1 MLLSPQIPQKNWLRK
16 AMPDF
21 WKVNTMK
28 TEVIKAEKDGDYGI
42 EKAAELLK
50 KGEVVAIPTETVYG
64 LAANA
69 FDEKAVEKI
78 FIAKGRPSD
87 NPLIVHISELS
98 QWSELVESIPENA
111 LALAQAFWPGPLTI
125 ILKKSSLIPRRTSG
139 GLDTVGVRMPMHP
152 TARAI
157 IRAAGVPLAA
167 PSANN
172 SGKPSTTTAEHCL
185 HDLDG
190 KIPLIIDSGECSVGV
205 ESTVI
210 TLVTDVPRVLRPGGI
225 SVEMLS
231 EVLGEVEVD
240 DAVLN
245 RLAEGAVAASPG
257 MKYKHYSPSAGV
269 SLVKGSFESFR
280 SFVEAQKEKN
290 ILALVFEGEGE
301 KLNVPFI
308 EYGRENDGASQ
319 AKRLFSALRSID
331 ETDAKLVYARFPE
344 KDGVGLAVLN
354 RLVRAAAFNIIEL

>member
-1 MLLSPQIPQKNWLRK
+1 
-16 AMPDF
+16 
-21 WKVNTMK
+21 MK
-28 TEVIKAEKDGDYGI
+28 TEVIKVNSSSDPGVK
-42 EKAAELLK
+42 KAAELLK

-98 QWSELVESIPENA
+98 QWAELVESIPENA
-111 LALAQAFWPGPLTI
+111 LALARAFWPGPLTI
-125 ILKKSSLIPRRTSG
+125 ILKKSSLIPLRTSG
-139 GLDTVGVRMPMHP
+139 GLDTVGVRMPLHP

-157 IRAAGVPLAA
+157 ISAAGVPLAA

-205 ESTVI
+205 ESTVV
-210 TLVTDVPRVLRPGGI
+210 TLVPKVPRVLRPGGI
-225 SVEMLS
+225 SLEMLAD
-231 EVLGEVEVD
+231 VLGKVEVD
-240 DAVLN
+240 DAVLSK
-245 RLAEGAVAASPG
+245 LADGAVAASPG
-257 MKYKHYSPSAGV
+257 MKYKHYSPNAKV
-269 SLVKGSFESFR
+269 SIVKGSFESFKT
-280 SFVEAQKEKN
+280 FVEAQKEKDV
-290 ILALVFEGEGE
+290 LALVFEGEG
-301 KLNVPFI
+301 KRLSVPFI
-308 EYGRENDGASQ
+308 EYGKENDGASQ
-319 AKRLFSALRSID
+319 ARKIFSALRRVD
-331 ETDAKLVYARFPE
+331 ETGAKLVYARFPE

-354 RLVRAAAFNIIEL
+354 RLIRAAAFNIIEL

>member
-1 MLLSPQIPQKNWLRK
+1 
-16 AMPDF
+16 
-21 WKVNTMK
+21 MK
-28 TEVIKAEKDGDYGI
+28 TEVIKVESENDIGVQ
-42 EKAAELLK
+42 KAAELLK

-78 FIAKGRPSD
+78 FVAKGRPSD

-98 QWSELVESIPENA
+98 QWARLVEEIPENA
-111 LALAQAFWPGPLTI
+111 LALAKAFWPGPLTI
-125 ILKKSSLIPRRTSG
+125 ILKKSSLIPLRTSG
-139 GLDTVGVRMPMHP
+139 GLDTVGIRMPLHP

-157 IRAAGVPLAA
+157 ISAAGVPLAA

-210 TLVTDVPRVLRPGGI
+210 TLVPEVPRVLRPGGI
-225 SVEMLS
+225 SVEMLAQ
-231 EVLGEVEVD
+231 VLGEVEVD

-245 RLAEGAVAASPG
+245 KLADGAVAASPG
-257 MKYKHYSPSAGV
+257 MKYKHYSPNAKV
-269 SLVKGSFESFR
+269 SIVKGSFEKFKD
-280 SFVEAQKEKN
+280 FVEAKGGKN
-290 ILALVFEGEGE
+290 VLALVFEGEGE
-301 KLNVPFI
+301 RLSVPFI
-308 EYGRENDGASQ
+308 EYGKENDGASQ
-319 AKRLFSALRSID
+319 ARKIFSALRRVD
-331 ETDAKLVYARFPE
+331 ETGAELVFARFPE
-344 KDGVGLAVLN
+344 KDGVGLAVFN
-354 RLVRAAAFNIIEL
+354 RLIRAAAFNIIEL

>member
-1 MLLSPQIPQKNWLRK
+1 
-16 AMPDF
+16 
-21 WKVNTMK
+21 MK
-28 TEVIKAEKDGDYGI
+28 TEVIKVNSSSDPGVK
-42 EKAAELLK
+42 KAAELLK

-98 QWSELVESIPENA
+98 QWAELVESIPENA
-111 LALAQAFWPGPLTI
+111 LALARTFWPGPLTI
-125 ILKKSSLIPRRTSG
+125 ILKKSSLIPLRTSG
-139 GLDTVGVRMPMHP
+139 GLDTVGVRMPLHP

-157 IRAAGVPLAA
+157 ISAAGVPLAA

-205 ESTVI
+205 ESTVV
-210 TLVTDVPRVLRPGGI
+210 TLVPKVPRVLRPGGI
-225 SVEMLS
+225 SLEMLAD
-231 EVLGEVEVD
+231 VLGKVEVD
-240 DAVLN
+240 DAVLSK
-245 RLAEGAVAASPG
+245 LADGAVAASPG
-257 MKYKHYSPSAGV
+257 MKYKHYSPNAKV
-269 SLVKGSFESFR
+269 SIVKGSFESFKT
-280 SFVEAQKEKN
+280 FVEAQKEKDV
-290 ILALVFEGEGE
+290 LALVFEGEGK
-301 KLNVPFI
+301 KLSVPFI
-308 EYGRENDGASQ
+308 EYGKENDGASQ
-319 AKRLFSALRSID
+319 ARKIFSALRRVD
-331 ETDAKLVYARFPE
+331 ETGAKLVYARFPE

-354 RLVRAAAFNIIEL
+354 RLIRAAAFNIIEL

>member
-1 MLLSPQIPQKNWLRK
+1 
-16 AMPDF
+16 
-21 WKVNTMK
+21 MK
-28 TEVIKAEKDGDYGI
+28 TEVIKVNSSSDPGVK
-42 EKAAELLK
+42 KASELLK

-98 QWSELVESIPENA
+98 QWAELVESIPENA
-111 LALAQAFWPGPLTI
+111 LALARAFWPGPLTI
-125 ILKKSSLIPRRTSG
+125 ILKKSSLIPLRTSG
-139 GLDTVGVRMPMHP
+139 GLDTVGVRMPLHP

-157 IRAAGVPLAA
+157 ISAAGVPLAA

-205 ESTVI
+205 ESTVV
-210 TLVTDVPRVLRPGGI
+210 TLVPKVPRVLRPGGI
-225 SVEMLS
+225 SLEMLAD
-231 EVLGEVEVD
+231 VLGKVEVD
-240 DAVLN
+240 DAVLSK
-245 RLAEGAVAASPG
+245 LADGAVAASPG
-257 MKYKHYSPSAGV
+257 MKYKHYSPNAKV
-269 SLVKGSFESFR
+269 SIVKGSFESFKT
-280 SFVEAQKEKN
+280 FVEAQKEKDV
-290 ILALVFEGEGE
+290 LALVFEGEGK
-301 KLNVPFI
+301 KLSVPFI
-308 EYGRENDGASQ
+308 EYGKENDGASQ
-319 AKRLFSALRSID
+319 ARKIFSALRRVD
-331 ETDAKLVYARFPE
+331 ETGAKLVYARFPE

-354 RLVRAAAFNIIEL
+354 RLIRAAAFNIIEL

>member
-1 MLLSPQIPQKNWLRK
+1 
-16 AMPDF
+16 
-21 WKVNTMK
+21 MK
-28 TEVIKAEKDGDYGI
+28 TEVIKVESENDIGVQ
-42 EKAAELLK
+42 KAAELLK

-78 FIAKGRPSD
+78 FVAKGRPSD

-98 QWSELVESIPENA
+98 QWARLVEEIPENA
-111 LALAQAFWPGPLTI
+111 LALAKAFWPGPLTI
-125 ILKKSSLIPRRTSG
+125 ILKKSSLIPLRTSG
-139 GLDTVGVRMPMHP
+139 GLDTVGIRMPLHP

-157 IRAAGVPLAA
+157 ISAAGVPLAA

-210 TLVTDVPRVLRPGGI
+210 TLVPQVPRVLRPGGI
-225 SVEMLS
+225 SVEMLAQ
-231 EVLGEVEVD
+231 VLGEVQVD

-245 RLAEGAVAASPG
+245 KLADGAVAASPG
-257 MKYKHYSPSAGV
+257 MKYKHYSPNAKV
-269 SLVKGSFESFR
+269 SIVKGSFEKFKD
-280 SFVEAQKEKN
+280 FVEAKGEKN
-290 ILALVFEGEGE
+290 VLALVFEGEG
-301 KLNVPFI
+301 KRLSVPFI
-308 EYGRENDGASQ
+308 EYGKENDGASQ
-319 AKRLFSALRSID
+319 ARKIFSALRRVD
-331 ETDAKLVYARFPE
+331 ETGAELVFARFPE
-344 KDGVGLAVLN
+344 KDGVGLAVFN
-354 RLVRAAAFNIIEL
+354 RLIRAAAFNIIEL

>member
-1 MLLSPQIPQKNWLRK
+1 
-16 AMPDF
+16 
-21 WKVNTMK
+21 MK
-28 TEVIKAEKDGDYGI
+28 TEVIKVEKESDEGVL
-42 EKAAELLK
+42 KAAELLK

-78 FIAKGRPSD
+78 FVAKGRPSD

-98 QWSELVESIPENA
+98 QWARLVEEIPENA
-111 LALAQAFWPGPLTI
+111 LKLAKAFWPGPLTI
-125 ILKKSSLIPRRTSG
+125 ILKKSALIPSRTSG
-139 GLDTVGVRMPMHP
+139 GLDTVGVRMPSHP

-157 IRAAGVPLAA
+157 ISAAGVPLAA

-172 SGKPSTTTAEHCL
+172 SGKPSTTTAKHCFD
-185 HDLDG
+185 DLNG

-210 TLVTDVPRVLRPGGI
+210 TLVSSVPRVLRPGGI

-231 EVLGEVEVD
+231 KVLGRVEVD

-245 RLAEGAVAASPG
+245 KLAEGAVAASPG
-257 MKYKHYSPSAGV
+257 MKYKHYSPNAKV
-269 SLVKGSFESFR
+269 TIVKGSFEKFKD
-280 SFVEAQKEKN
+280 FLEKQN
-290 ILALVFEGEGE
+290 SKTTLALVFEGEGE
-301 KLNVPFI
+301 SLSVPYI
-308 EYGRENDGASQ
+308 EYGKENDGASQ
-319 AKRLFSALRSID
+319 AHRLFDALRQVD
-331 ETDAKLVYARFPE
+331 ETSAENVFARFPE

-354 RLVRAAAFNIIEL
+354 RLIRAAAFNIIEL

>member
-1 MLLSPQIPQKNWLRK
+1 
-16 AMPDF
+16 
-21 WKVNTMK
+21 MK
-28 TEVIKAEKDGDYGI
+28 TEVIKVESENDIGVQ
-42 EKAAELLK
+42 KAAELLK

-78 FIAKGRPSD
+78 FVAKGRPSD

-98 QWSELVESIPENA
+98 QWSRLVEEIPENA
-111 LALAQAFWPGPLTI
+111 LALAKAFWPGPLTI
-125 ILKKSSLIPRRTSG
+125 ILKKSSLIPLRTSG
-139 GLDTVGVRMPMHP
+139 GLDTVGIRMPLHP

-157 IRAAGVPLAA
+157 ISAAGVPLAA

-210 TLVTDVPRVLRPGGI
+210 TLVPDVPRVLRPGGI
-225 SVEMLS
+225 SVEMLAQ
-231 EVLGEVEVD
+231 VLGEVEVD

-245 RLAEGAVAASPG
+245 KLADGAVAASPG
-257 MKYKHYSPSAGV
+257 MKYKHYSPNAKV
-269 SLVKGSFESFR
+269 SIVKGSFEKFKD
-280 SFVEAQKEKN
+280 FVEAKGGKN
-290 ILALVFEGEGE
+290 VLALVFEGEGE
-301 KLNVPFI
+301 RLSVPFI
-308 EYGRENDGASQ
+308 EYGKENDGASQ
-319 AKRLFSALRSID
+319 ARKIFSALRRVD
-331 ETDAKLVYARFPE
+331 ETGAELVFARFPE
-344 KDGVGLAVLN
+344 KDGVGLAVFN
-354 RLVRAAAFNIIEL
+354 RLIRAAAFNIIEL